1 MSIADVSGVTV
12 DASIASSSKL
22 DEEPRDNSRLAS
34 DGVLGL
40 AKEVA
45 V

>member
-1 MSIADVSGVTV
+1 VSIADVSGVTV

-22 DEEPRDNSRLAS
+22 DEEPCDNLRLAS

-40 AKEVA
+40 VKEVA
-45 V
+45 I